1 MGHHPSRDGYTISP
15 RQRARRVKENMFE
28 RVPYPE
34 HVSYSQIHEYAEC
47 PYRFLLS
54 RGYKVPVK
62 PAIWF
67 LGGSAFH
74 ALTEGEDLV
83 REGQTWDG
91 PTTWAEAWEEQA
103 EENLRKYPDVP
114 LEDYRRGG
122 RVSKQNPNKED
133 KAFWDREG
141 PKMIDGYR
149 RWRDIIPWTVPTLGG
164 QLAIEWDITIEWDD
178 GTKLVGAADRLFED
192 PRTGMLIVADLKSGA
207 TIPKIPDQLGTYAAA
222 VSQILGR
229 EVTWGTFYN
238 ARKAH
243 HEPFIPLLP
252 YTPARLKYE
261 TQTFEALR
269 DSEVYLPN
277 RGEHCLYR
285 CDVSAFCVFANGTR
299 ANEVPLPYP
308 ADSGR
313 R

>member
-1 MGHHPSRDGYTISP
+1 
-15 RQRARRVKENMFE
+15 MFE
-28 RVPYPE
+28 RREFPV
-34 HVSYSQIHEYAEC
+34 HASYSQIHEFAEC

-54 RGYKVPVK
+54 RGFKVPEK

-91 PTTWAEAWEEQA
+91 PTTWTEAWDQQA
-103 EENLRKYPDVP
+103 EENAKKFPDVP

-149 RWRDIIPWTVPTLGG
+149 RWRDIVPWRIATLDDR
-164 QLAIEWDITIEWDD
+164 LAIEWDITIEWDD

-207 TIPKIPDQLGTYAAA
+207 TMPKIPDQLGVYGAA
-222 VSQILGR
+222 VATLIGR
-229 EVTWGTFYN
+229 DVQWGTFYN
-238 ARKAH
+238 ARKAQ
-243 HEPFIPLLP
+243 HEPFRSLVP
-252 YTPARLKYE
+252 YVPERLRYE
-261 TQTFEALR
+261 TTTFLTLR
-269 DSEVYLPN
+269 DSGIFLPN
-277 RGEHCLYR
+277 RGEHCNYK
-285 CDVSAFCVFANGTR
+285 CSVSEFCIFASGSR
-299 ANEVPLPYP
+299 AGEVPLPWGE
-308 ADSGR
+308 SGSVGV
-313 R
+313 